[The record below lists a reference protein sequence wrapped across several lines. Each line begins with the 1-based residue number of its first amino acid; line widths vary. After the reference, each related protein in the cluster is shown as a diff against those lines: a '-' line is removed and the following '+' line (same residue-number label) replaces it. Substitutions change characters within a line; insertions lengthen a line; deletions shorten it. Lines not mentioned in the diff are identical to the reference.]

1 MEDVSLSEFADR
13 VGGIMS
19 VIMRNF
25 LKQQMSKFYQMKIT
39 IPQFAILNF
48 LKTEGEH
55 KMTDMAKFMN
65 VSTAAITGIIDR
77 LAKSG
82 YVVRRHNPDDR
93 RVIRVSLTAKGS
105 DLVKK
110 SFQQRRQMI
119 IDMFGKISQEERED
133 YLRILTHIK
142 EHLPA

>member
-1 MEDVSLSEFADR
+1 MEDISLFEFADR
-13 VGGIMS
+13 VGSIMS
-19 VIMRNF
+19 VVMRSF
-25 LKQQMSKFYQMKIT
+25 LKNQTTKFYQLKVT

-48 LKTEGEH
+48 LNTKGDH

-82 YVVRRHNPDDR
+82 YVVRKHDPDDR
-93 RVIRVSLTAKGS
+93 RIVQVKITPKGN

-110 SFQQRRQMI
+110 SFHQRRQMI
-119 IDMFGKISQEERED
+119 IDMFGKISHKERED

-142 EHLPA
+142 EHLPE

>member
-1 MEDVSLSEFADR
+1 MEDLTLSEFADR
-13 VGGIMS
+13 VGSVMS
-19 VIMRNF
+19 VLMRSF
-25 LKQQMSKFYQMKIT
+25 LKQQTSKFYQMKVT

-48 LKTEGEH
+48 LNTEGEH

-82 YVVRRHNPDDR
+82 YVIRRPNPDDR
-93 RVIRVSLTAKGS
+93 RIIRVKLTSRGHG
-105 DLVKK
+105 LVKK

-119 IDMFGKISQEERED
+119 IDMFGKISQKERGD

>member
-1 MEDVSLSEFADR
+1 
-13 VGGIMS
+13 
-19 VIMRNF
+19 
-25 LKQQMSKFYQMKIT
+25 MKVT

-48 LKTEGEH
+48 LSTEGEH

-77 LAKSG
+77 LAMSG
-82 YVVRRHNPDDR
+82 YVVRKPDPDDR
-93 RVIRVSLTAKGS
+93 RITRVRLTSKGA

-110 SFQQRRQMI
+110 SFHQRRQMI
-119 IDMFGKISQEERED
+119 MDMFGKISQIERED

>member
-1 MEDVSLSEFADR
+1 MSEMTIAEFADR
-13 VGGIMS
+13 VGSVMS
-19 VIMRNF
+19 VIMRSF
-25 LKQQMSKFYQMKIT
+25 LKQQTSKFYQMKVT
-39 IPQFAILNF
+39 IPQFAVLNF
-48 LKTEGEH
+48 LSAEGEH

-82 YVVRRHNPDDR
+82 YVVRKHDSNDR
-93 RVIRVSLTAKGS
+93 RIVRVRLTSNGS

-119 IDMFGKISQEERED
+119 MDMFGKITQKERED
-133 YLRILTHIK
+133 YLRILTRIK

>member
-1 MEDVSLSEFADR
+1 MSEMTISEFADK

-19 VIMRNF
+19 VIMRGY
-25 LKQQMSKFYQMKIT
+25 LKQQTSKFYQMKIT

-48 LKTEGEH
+48 LNSEGEH
-55 KMTDMAKFMN
+55 QMTDMAKFMN

-82 YVVRRHNPDDR
+82 YVVRKPDPNDR
-93 RVIRVSLTAKGS
+93 RVIRVKLTPKGI

-110 SFQQRRQMI
+110 SFHQRRQMI
-119 IDMFGKISQEERED
+119 IDMFGKISVGERAE

-142 EHLPA
+142 EHLSV

>member
-1 MEDVSLSEFADR
+1 MDKMTVSEFADK

-19 VIMRNF
+19 VVMRAY
-25 LKQQMSKFYQMKIT
+25 LKKQNSKFYQTKVT

-48 LKTEGEH
+48 LNTEGDH

-77 LAKSG
+77 LAKYG
-82 YVVRRHNPDDR
+82 YVVRKHDSSDR
-93 RVIRVSLTAKGS
+93 RIVQVKITPKGS
-105 DLVKK
+105 DLIKK
-110 SFQQRRQMI
+110 SFCERRQMI
-119 IDMFGKISQEERED
+119 IDMFGKISEGERAE

-142 EHLPA
+142 EHLTE